1 VRLRVWSTWIQ
12 ALLALAVSAVFLYLF
27 LQGLDYHAVLTGI
40 EDANYAL
47 VPFALAL
54 FAASLV
60 ARAYRWQVFYR
71 PEHATF
77 RLLFPTLLIT
87 YAGNNLFPLR
97 GGELLRAQLLR
108 NLGGIARTRTIGAAL
123 IERLF
128 DLLMMGACVV
138 AGRLVVDTGAAF
150 FGTGLAIIA
159 ASLFGF
165 GIAWAATRR
174 IDLIDRLVSFP
185 LLPLKASWR
194 KELQSWGR
202 QAVVGFGVMASGRS
216 FVLAWVW
223 TLVAWTL
230 EFGMYWL
237 VARAFHLDEGFL
249 TIAFVGASANLALS
263 IPSAQGGV
271 GPFQLVAKEALL
283 RFGIASAD
291 AAAFALILHV
301 LIIVPV
307 TLVGVVVFF
316 KLLHGNRTLLTQ
328 AIALEDRDEPDA
340 ALGSA
345 CLPSE

>member
-1 VRLRVWSTWIQ
+1 V
-12 ALLALAVSAVFLYLF
+12 VFLYLF
-27 LQGLDYHAVLTGI
+27 LEGLDYHAVLTGI
-40 EDANYAL
+40 KDADYAL
-47 VPFALAL
+47 VPLALAL
-54 FAASLV
+54 FGASLV
-60 ARAYRWQVFYR
+60 ARAFRWQVFYR
-71 PEHATF
+71 PETASI

-87 YAGNNLFPLR
+87 YAGNNMFPLR

-108 NLGGIARTRTIGAAL
+108 NLGGIGRMRTIGAAL
-123 IERLF
+123 VERLF
-128 DLLMMGACVV
+128 DLLMMGICVV

-159 ASLFGF
+159 ASVLGF
-165 GIAWAATRR
+165 GIAWGTTRR
-174 IDLIDRLVSFP
+174 VDLIDRLVSFP
-185 LLPLKASWR
+185 LLPLRAVWR
-194 KELQSWGR
+194 EELQSWGR
-202 QAVVGFGVMASGRS
+202 QVVVGFGVLTSGRG
-216 FVLAWVW
+216 FAMAWAW
-223 TLVAWTL
+223 TLAAWTL

-237 VARAFHLDEGFL
+237 VARAFHLHEGFL
-249 TIAFVGASANLALS
+249 TVAFVGASANLALS

-283 RFGIASAD
+283 RFGVASAD

-328 AIALEDRDEPDA
+328 AISLEDPDGPSA

-345 CLPSE
+345 SLPSE